1 MGALK
6 GQTAIVTGA
15 AAGLGY
21 HYAKALAAQGCDLVI
36 CDIDPKIEDA
46 SRTLAETGVRV
57 IPHIADVGLA
67 SDVARVV
74 DSAMRI
80 FGRIDVLINNAGI
93 CRLSFATDSL
103 DKSLDDYDA
112 LIGTN
117 LRGPF
122 MFGRAVIPH
131 MIAQGSGNIINIAT
145 DHVHTFP
152 GRPTNG
158 FGMMDHY
165 DTSKWGLIG
174 LTLTWA
180 KALRP
185 HNIRVNAFC
194 MDATDSPMLRH
205 FSGPDVS
212 DSDKARWMDPDEVCG
227 LAVALLSEGSGGRTG
242 ENIGVWCGF
251 EIALTPSPQPKAGA
265 TRWARRTT

>member
-6 GQTAIVTGA
+6 GQTSIVTGA

-21 HYAKALAAQGCDLVI
+21 HYAKALAAQGCNLVI

-57 IPHIADVGLA
+57 IPHIADVGSA

-74 DSAMRI
+74 DSATRI

-93 CRLSFATDSL
+93 CRLSYATDDL

-112 LIGTN
+112 L
-117 LRGPF
+117 
-122 MFGRAVIPH
+122 
-131 MIAQGSGNIINIAT
+131 IAT

-158 FGMMDHY
+158 FGMMDLY
-165 DTSKWGLIG
+165 DTSKWGLVG

-227 LAVALLSEGSGGRTG
+227 LAVELLAEGSGGRTG

-251 EIALTPSPQPKAGA
+251 EIALMPSPQPKAGA

>member
-1 MGALK
+1 M
-6 GQTAIVTGA
+6 
-15 AAGLGY
+15 GLGRG
-21 HYAKALAAQGCDLVI
+21 YATALAEQGCDLVI
-36 CDIDPKIEDA
+36 CDIHDDVYA
-46 SRTLAETGVRV
+46 TAEALRRLGVEATAV
-57 IPHIADVGLA
+57 MADVGKA
-67 SDVARVV
+67 ADVR
-74 DSAMRI
+74 RI
-80 FGRIDVLINNAGI
+80 IDTAVGRMGRIDVLINNAGI
-93 CRLSFATDSL
+93 CRRTLPTDDLDTSL
-103 DKSLDDYDA
+103 DNYDA

-122 MFGRAVIPH
+122 MLGRAVIPA
-131 MIAQGSGNIINIAT
+131 MIAQGGGHVINVAT

-158 FGMMDHY
+158 FGIFDLY

-180 KALRP
+180 KALQP

-205 FSGPDVS
+205 FAGPDVPAEA
-212 DSDKARWMDPDEVCG
+212 KARWMDPRAVCG
-227 LAVALLSEGSGGRTG
+227 LALDLIAEGPDGRTG

-251 EIALTPSPQPKAGA
+251 EIALTHAPRPLSELAV
-265 TRWARRTT
+265 